1 MKKWSQTIGFGFFY
15 CALVAHAEIQI
26 TSNVLVQLDP
36 QSITGIADNTV
47 LTSLANQGSLGGT
60 FVSAAASSTAK
71 FQTNVAGAKAFVFDG
86 TSASVMTN
94 TVLPPASICGSNVWS
109 LEVWVHNPQAQASAE
124 DVFTWTKRE
133 NWPAGNPNLS
143 CMEFR
148 YGSDAGNAI
157 EHYGSGNNL
166 TWGGSIP
173 STGAWHYVV
182 CTRDSSGV
190 ERLYVDTRL
199 VTSLTLGG
207 LRLRADGFFT
217 LAGVYTDTTKTFAN
231 FFSGSVGALRIH
243 SGTLSQS
250 QIARNYSMERSVYGL
265 TAISD
270 IAVWSGVAGQFLPW
284 NDVNNWL
291 DGVVGSTNYVNLDN
305 GGIPVVT
312 NAFTGTMKG
321 LMAAKGGL
329 IFTNDA
335 FMAFNFPPYFGIG
348 PTNSFNLVIAEG
360 WMNVKNSFYLGN
372 NSPSTLTIGG
382 TEKPAMLTV
391 SSELFLGDQA
401 NAPLSQTFIRKN
413 GQLIHSN
420 AWFRVGRLAGGQS
433 VVTVEEG
440 GYVVHVAGSG
450 VTLGSQG
457 AEGTLVM
464 NGGLFEVRNNFIM
477 MSEWTVGK
485 ATIQLNGGRLLTPYI
500 SDNGATQST
509 IFFNG
514 GCLAPWGSAGVS
526 DFIRNVKRL
535 YVQPGGAVIDT
546 AATTMTISRSMVDDP
561 AYAGVAG
568 GFKKLGSGS
577 LYLSASNAFS
587 GPITV
592 TEGQLHFTATNG
604 LPTTYAGAILLTSNG
619 LIAARQVGGATLL
632 AQQMQAS
639 SVGRIGL
646 YAINTNDAVNLTSLP
661 NVTLEYLE
669 SGSFNAAVIPYN
681 NRYVFRPMGTSVT
694 YGGAIADVP
703 GYPASITL
711 PTNTPAAGR
720 LVLAQANALT
730 GPVMIEGGIL
740 EIRHGDALGTS
751 AAGQNITLRN
761 FAALKLNA
769 ENIPADFVA
778 TRITPD
784 SQGVLLLG
792 PACTNQTL
800 DLSGYPGLYVG
811 SDEVTL
817 NYTGA
822 LTPEGTTYRL
832 GGGLLTATTNATGLN
847 IASLQDDGSTPRRVV
862 IGQPGVVYLK
872 AGNTYS
878 GGTRIESNGVA
889 YVAADGGFGAVPA
902 SVDVQN
908 IVLDG
913 GFLRSTN
920 SLNTLSVNRGIQ
932 VSGSGGR
939 LHVYSGCRLLVQ
951 GPLSGTGTVSIADVG
966 TVQLGS
972 TNNTFN
978 GPVSVNPT
986 SGSTTFEIGTGSLYS
1001 WTSVQPITGSNQ
1013 GGVVAINANAAVTF
1027 ASKLDGALTVIKRGT
1042 GTTTLSVGGN
1052 TYTGTTRV
1060 EAGLLQVAATDVI
1073 PYGVGKGVVEL
1084 YAAGAFDLNG
1094 RDVRINGVQGE
1105 GLVTNTL
1112 GSAQT
1117 LRVGE
1122 TNIFAFYSGKIASSV
1137 TVRKVNAGASYQ
1149 LDCGADLRVNPA
1161 VDSGVLALQNVSRL
1175 QTPITVAAGAQ
1186 ASLRAAAN
1194 GLMAEFIDYTPV
1206 NTAGVDTNLL
1216 TAASVNA
1223 LFAQYTPTISTNS
1236 VHLGLAFDYGAMTT
1250 CKFPG
1255 KYANGSTER
1264 FAARWRG
1271 RFYAPVD
1278 GTYTFGLSS
1287 DDCSMLFINDAVVVS
1302 NNVFQGY
1309 QSGAPQRSG
1318 SVALTAGF
1326 YPILIAFCELTGD
1339 QGLTAY
1345 VTIPGCQR
1353 TLLPQALLDYA
1364 VNDAET
1370 TAANTLSG
1378 ATVNGAGVAEKA
1390 GCPALTLVSD
1400 NSAFAGSWIV
1410 RNGILRVG
1418 NGGASGTLGGTA
1430 VSLTNSDSCLA
1441 VNRSDSVTLSQ
1452 AIGGVGS
1459 VNQEGAGTTTLTGA
1473 NTYSGSTT
1481 ISQGVLRVVSPGR
1494 LGSGALTNNGALV
1507 FELDQQYAKSQ
1518 VAPYSSV
1525 VGSGTIDV
1533 KSGSLVLDQ
1542 DVSGGYQ
1549 VSGTGATYLTATNI
1563 NAVTL
1568 AGGTL
1573 GFGSG
1578 AARVSMGDVS
1588 NWQLNGTSSWQVV
1601 GESINLTP
1609 GVGSV
1614 AGSVIYKTPVPIN
1627 TPWEISF
1634 TYRVADTSAVPAD
1647 GFAVFIHRA
1656 AAGATALGAT
1666 GGGKGYTGSISPSY
1680 GFAINT
1686 YTSANPKYDFAW
1698 CSNGAEIVSSKL
1710 LGMNGIVTVDTGTYG
1725 PIYVSMA
1732 FDGVNKLYARL
1743 IQGNKVFTTNCI
1755 ANISNVLSNA
1765 TGYIGISG
1773 GTGGSYMRQNIS
1785 DLRIKPGTTTI
1796 SNVTYATTL
1805 VAASNTSSRVVVD
1818 FGQTGL
1824 VTTANGLTLQSGSA
1838 VTVGPVAGA
1847 PTNMHFTVAV
1857 NSVSV
1862 EGASHITVTTNGSGL
1877 GKLAFS
1883 RLVVD
1888 VTSYLTI
1895 VGAVEI
1901 PNNTLTIVT
1910 PPDFRRGTYLI
1921 ADLTAATGIDATTTF
1936 VVEGPQDATV
1946 FYRAGKL
1953 YLSRPNG
1960 SIVILR

>member
-1 MKKWSQTIGFGFFY
+1 MKQWSQTLGVGLFC
-15 CALVAHAEIQI
+15 CAWVAQAEIQI
-26 TSNVLVQLDP
+26 ANSVLVQLDA

-60 FVSAAASSTAK
+60 FLPAATSSTAK
-71 FQTNVAGAKAFVFDG
+71 FQTNVAGAKAFTFDG

-94 TVLPPASICGSNVWS
+94 TALPVASICGSNVWS
-109 LEVWVHNPQAQASAE
+109 FEVWVYNPQAQASAE

-133 NWPAGNPNLS
+133 NWPANNAALS

-148 YGSDAGNAI
+148 YGSDAGNAV

-199 VTSLTLGG
+199 VTSLTLSG
-207 LRLRADGFFT
+207 LRLRTDGFFT

-270 IAVWSGVAGQFLPW
+270 IAVWSGAAGQFLPW
-284 NDVNNWL
+284 NDANNWL
-291 DGVVGSTNYVNLDN
+291 NGVVGSTNYVNLDN

-321 LMAAKGGL
+321 LMASKGGL

-335 FMAFNFPPYFGIG
+335 FMAFNFSPYFGIG

-360 WMNVKNSFYLGN
+360 WMNVRNSLYLGN
-372 NSPSTLTIGG
+372 NAPATLTIGG
-382 TEKPAMLTV
+382 TDKSAMLTV

-401 NAPLSQTFIRKN
+401 NAPLTQTFVNKN

-433 VVTVEEG
+433 KITVEEG

-450 VTLGSQG
+450 VALGSQG

-464 NGGLFEVRNNFIM
+464 NGGLFEVRNSFIM

-485 ATIQLNGGRLLTPYI
+485 ATIQLNGGRLATPYI

-546 AATTMTISRSMVDDP
+546 AATTMTISRSLVDDP

-604 LPTTYAGAILLTSNG
+604 LPTTYAGAVLLTSNA

-632 AQQMQAS
+632 AQRLQAAS
-639 SVGRIGL
+639 SGRLGL
-646 YAINTNDAVNLTSLP
+646 YAINTNDAINLTSLP
-661 NVTLEYLE
+661 NVMLEYLE
-669 SGSFNAAVIPYN
+669 SGSFNTAITPYN
-681 NRYVFRPMGTSVT
+681 NSYIFRPMGTAVT
-694 YGGAIADVP
+694 YGSAIADVA

-720 LVLAQANALT
+720 LILAQANALT
-730 GPVMIEGGIL
+730 GPVLIEGGIL
-740 EIRHGDALGTS
+740 EIRHADALGTS

-761 FAALKLNA
+761 FASLKLNA

-832 GGGLLTATTNATGLN
+832 GGGLLTAVTNATGLN
-847 IASLQDDGSTPRRVV
+847 IASLQDNGATPRRVV

-902 SVDVQN
+902 SVDAQN
-908 IVLDG
+908 IVVDG

-920 SLNTLSVNRGIQ
+920 SLNTLSANRGIQ
-932 VSGSGGR
+932 IGSAGGR
-939 LHVYSGCRLLVQ
+939 MHVYSGCRLLIQ
-951 GPLSGTGTVSIADVG
+951 GPLSGTGGLAIADMG

-972 TNNTFN
+972 ANNTFN

-986 SGSTTFEIGTGSLYS
+986 SGATTFEIGTGSLYS
-1001 WTSVQPITGSNQ
+1001 WTSVQPITGANQ

-1027 ASKLDGALTVIKRGT
+1027 SSKLDGTLTLVKRGS
-1042 GTTTLSVGGN
+1042 GTTTLSVGSN

-1122 TNIFAFYSGKIASSV
+1122 TNIFAFFSGKIAPSV
-1137 TVRKVNAGASYQ
+1137 TVRKMNAGASYQ
-1149 LDCGADLRVNPA
+1149 LDCGADPLVNPA

-1206 NTAGVDTNLL
+1206 NSGGVDTNLL

-1223 LFAQYTPTISTNS
+1223 LFARYTPTISTNS
-1236 VHLGLAFDYGAMTT
+1236 LHLGLAFDYGAMTT

-1255 KYANGSTER
+1255 KYANGATER

-1309 QSGAPQRSG
+1309 QSGLPQRSG
-1318 SVALTAGF
+1318 TIALTAG
-1326 YPILIAFCELTGD
+1326 YYRIMMAFCELTGD

-1345 VTIPGCQR
+1345 VTLPGCQR

-1364 VNDAET
+1364 VNDTDT
-1370 TAANTLSG
+1370 TAVNTLSG
-1378 ATVNGAGVAEKA
+1378 STMSGSGVAEKA
-1390 GCPALTLVSD
+1390 GCPALTVVSD
-1400 NSAFAGSWIV
+1400 NSAFTGSWIV
-1410 RNGILRVG
+1410 RNGILRLG
-1418 NGGASGTLGGTA
+1418 NGGASGLLGGTQVA
-1430 VSLTNSDSCLA
+1430 LTNTDSCLA
-1441 VNRSDSVTLSQ
+1441 INRSNAVTLAQS
-1452 AIGGVGS
+1452 IGGIGS
-1459 VNQEGAGTTTLTGA
+1459 IRQEGAGTTTLTGV
-1473 NTYSGSTT
+1473 NTYSGGTT
-1481 ISQGVLRVVSPGR
+1481 IDQGVVRVVSPGT
-1494 LGSGALTNNGALV
+1494 LGSGVLTNNGALV
-1507 FELDQQYAKSQ
+1507 FELDQQYAKSK

-1533 KSGSLVLDQ
+1533 KSGSLLLDQ
-1542 DVSGGYQ
+1542 DISGGYQ
-1549 VSGTGATYLTATNI
+1549 VSGTGSSYLTATNI

-1578 AARVSMGDVS
+1578 AALAKIADSS
-1588 NWQLNGTSSWQVV
+1588 SWQLNGTSFWQVAGQV
-1601 GESINLTP
+1601 LTLTP
-1609 GVGSV
+1609 GVGNL
-1614 AGSVIYKTPVPIN
+1614 AGSAIYKTPVPIN

-1634 TYRVADTSAVPAD
+1634 TYRVAETSAVPAD

-1686 YTSANPKYDFAW
+1686 YTSASPKYDFAW

-1755 ANISNVLSNA
+1755 ANISNVLGNA

-1796 SNVTYATTL
+1796 SNMTYATTL
-1805 VAASNTSSRVVVD
+1805 IAASNTSSRVVVD

-1838 VTVGPVAGA
+1838 VTFGPIAGA
-1847 PTNMHFTVAV
+1847 PTNMPFTVVV
-1857 NSVSV
+1857 NRVSV
-1862 EGASHITVTTNGSGL
+1862 GGAAQITVTTNGSGI
-1877 GKLAFS
+1877 GKLVFS
-1883 RLVVD
+1883 RMVVD
-1888 VTSYLTI
+1888 VTSCLTL
-1895 VGAVEI
+1895 VGAVDV
-1901 PNNTLTIVT
+1901 PNNTLTVVT
-1910 PPDFRRGTYLI
+1910 PNDFRRGTYLI
-1921 ADLTAATGIDATTTF
+1921 ADLTAATGIDANTAF
-1936 VVEGPQDATV
+1936 VVEGPDDATV